1 MLALKYKKPFEK
13 DVDIHQIFNHI
24 NNGSLLKIIYDQ
36 IEIGEWD
43 KETNTR
49 IMHSRLLSVNHEY
62 YTNILNSII
71 KTDFSK
77 LKYKIIQEKPYIDK
91 KHKLIIPT
99 YTTLENSLM
108 KLVFNKFEI
117 YNVIIISKNKFKAKA
132 TIKYD
137 LKYKLFT
144 STFEDMMTK
153 NYMKLISYYAEKVE
167 NNDGLIM

>member
-1 MLALKYKKPFEK
+1 MLALKYKKNFEK
-13 DVDIHQIFNHI
+13 EINIHQILNQV
-24 NNGSLLKIIYDQ
+24 NDGSLLKTIYDQ

-62 YTNILNSII
+62 YTKILNSVI
-71 KTDFSK
+71 KTDFSV

-91 KHKLIIPT
+91 DKKLIITT
-99 YTTLENSLM
+99 YTTIENSLM
-108 KLVFNKFEI
+108 NLIFNKFEI
-117 YNVIIISKNKFKAKA
+117 YNVTIISKNKFKAKS
-132 TIKYD
+132 TIHYD

-167 NNDGLIM
+167 ERI